1 MSYKTVKKEVD
12 NFLEYK
18 NRYRTVFQKS
28 AVAIMITDQ
37 NEKIIDCN
45 KFTEELLET
54 TKQELINTPIEKL
67 YPKDEW
73 EKIRNQNI
81 RTKGIQ
87 HHLETKIKRKH
98 DEPLDVDISISV
110 LRNLKGEITGSIGVI
125 RDISERKQAE
135 ERLQSVLENANDS
148 IYLLDND
155 LVYLTVNN
163 ELLKRLNL
171 KEKQVVGHSFDE
183 LHSQQETQDF
193 KNKVEWVFKNGKP
206 TKDEHKCSKLGQWFL
221 RTLSPVKDGLTGETI
236 AVAVISKDITELK
249 KAEHELKESE
259 EKYRTIFENSAVAIM
274 MTDENEKIISWNK
287 FTEQM
292 LELNK
297 KELQNKP
304 VEKLYPSNEWKKIRK
319 QNIRKKGMQHHLETK
334 IKRKNKE
341 PLDVDIS
348 VSVLKDHKGDIT
360 GSIGVIKDISE
371 RKKAQKKMEYEHN
384 LLQSLL
390 DNVPDS
396 IYFKDKENRFVLV
409 NQAKAEHHNEKPEDM
424 IGKTDFDYQ
433 NKERAKKSFE
443 ADKKVL
449 NTGEPIINE
458 IERYKTSDGG
468 QKWVSVTKIPR
479 YNNDGELIGTMG
491 ISRDVTKH
499 MRETKETEKYKKV
512 AIGQNM
518 RMVELRDKVKD
529 LIDEMEQKEEK

>member
-1 MSYKTVKKEVD
+1 MDYNAATEEVD

-54 TKQELINTPIEKL
+54 NKEELLNTPIEEL
-67 YPKDEW
+67 YPKHEW

-81 RTKGIQ
+81 RMKGIQ
-87 HHLETKIKRKH
+87 HHLETKIKRKN

-135 ERLQSVLENANDS
+135 ERLQSVLENAIDS
-148 IYLLDND
+148 IYMLDKN

-171 KEKQVVGHSFDE
+171 NENQVVGHSFDE
-183 LHSQQETQDF
+183 LHSEQETKDF
-193 KNKVEWVFKNGKP
+193 RNKVEWVFNNGKP
-206 TKDEHKCSKLGQWFL
+206 TKDEHKCTNLGQWFL
-221 RTLSPVKDGLTGETI
+221 RTLSPVKDSLTGETI
-236 AVAVISKDITELK
+236 AVAVISKDITDLK
-249 KAEHELKESE
+249 KAEHDLKISE
-259 EKYRTIFENSAVAIM
+259 EKYRTIFDNSAVAIM
-274 MTDENEKIISWNK
+274 LTDANENIVSWNK
-287 FTEQM
+287 FTETM
-292 LELNK
+292 LDMNK
-297 KELQNKP
+297 NDLHKKP
-304 VEKLYPSNEWKKIRK
+304 VEELYPEDEWQKIRK

-334 IKRKNKE
+334 IIRKNDE

-348 VSVLKDHKGDIT
+348 VSILKDHSGKIT
-360 GSIGVIKDISE
+360 GSIGVIKDISK
-371 RKKAQKKMEYEHN
+371 RKKAEEKMKYEHS

-396 IYFKDKENRFVLV
+396 IYFKDIGNRFVLV
-409 NQAKAEHHNEKPEDM
+409 NKAKADHHNTTPEKM

-433 NKERAKKSFE
+433 TEKRAKKSFE

-449 NTGEPIINE
+449 QTETPIINE
-458 IERYKTSDGG
+458 IERYKTPEGG
-468 QKWVSVTKIPR
+468 EKWVSVTKIPR

-491 ISRDVTKH
+491 VSRDVTKH

-529 LIDEMEQKEEK
+529 LIQEMEQKEK